1 MIAGHYVPFI
11 KNNVF
16 AVGGLLISLA
26 AGWLYAKAAIG
37 GWRSS
42 LIGGLIVGGACAL
55 LGIGVSV
62 LLRDVPPGILVFGSG
77 TNVITLTGV
86 ASQGNYELALRQVEC
101 LGNKWDRGDL
111 KGLADGDPR
120 TRAPGR

>member
-1 MIAGHYVPFI
+1 MNRAIRGAVGFGLVAQLTMVIAGHYVPFI

-37 GWRSS
+37 GWSNS

-62 LLRDVPPGILVFGSG
+62 LLRDV
-77 TNVITLTGV
+77 
-86 ASQGNYELALRQVEC
+86 
-101 LGNKWDRGDL
+101 
-111 KGLADGDPR
+111 
-120 TRAPGR
+120 APGLLVLGTIGSAVAGLIGGAIAKLGAKP

>member
-1 MIAGHYVPFI
+1 MGFGLVAQLAMVIAAHYVPFI

-26 AGWLYAKAAIG
+26 AGWLYARAASG
-37 GWRSS
+37 GWSSS

-62 LLRDVPPGILVFGSG
+62 LLRDVPPGVLFFGTIGSA
-77 TNVITLTGV
+77 V
-86 ASQGNYELALRQVEC
+86 AGLIGGAIGK
-101 LGNKWDRGDL
+101 LGAR
-111 KGLADGDPR
+111 P
-120 TRAPGR
+120 

>member
-1 MIAGHYVPFI
+1 MNTRAIRGAVGFGLVAQLAMVIAGHYVPFI

-37 GWRSS
+37 GWSSS

-62 LLRDVPPGILVFGSG
+62 LLRDVPPGILVFGTIGSA
-77 TNVITLTGV
+77 V
-86 ASQGNYELALRQVEC
+86 AGLVGGAIGK
-101 LGNKWDRGDL
+101 LGAR
-111 KGLADGDPR
+111 P
-120 TRAPGR
+120 

>member
-1 MIAGHYVPFI
+1 MGFGLVAQLAMVNAGHYVPFI

-26 AGWLYAKAAIG
+26 AGWLYAKAAIA
-37 GWRSS
+37 GWSGS

-62 LLRDVPPGILVFGSG
+62 LLRDVPPSVLVFGTIGSA
-77 TNVITLTGV
+77 V
-86 ASQGNYELALRQVEC
+86 A
-101 LGNKWDRGDL
+101 
-111 KGLADGDPR
+111 GLIGGAIAKLSANP
-120 TRAPGR
+120 